1 VGVTPPQVVQH
12 HLNLAGQNVL
22 TSVSWALTVVLL
34 VVAYR
39 MCRKERTPFYVVM
52 VLASIVGALAEPLYD
67 VMFSLYFYS
76 GPKMQ
81 MTFTAF
87 GIPQPVWAYSGY
99 AILYALPP
107 IFIVREIYAGKMTPA
122 RLWKWAAFELVE
134 SCVFEVVGI
143 NIGTYTYWGPHVFR
157 IWHYPIVIG
166 VLEAAQ
172 VMTFAVA
179 AANLRHRMTAP
190 WQSLALF
197 AIFPVTML
205 GVNFGAGWP
214 EILSIHAQGGSVWA
228 VRVCTLVSIGLAAV
242 WVRLMIGMIPR
253 VVQQPVSGVSGRSN
267 EEEVRVQTTA
277 TA

>member
-1 VGVTPPQVVQH
+1 MGVTPAQVVHH

-22 TSVSWALTVVLL
+22 TFVSWALAVVLL

-52 VLASIVGALAEPLYD
+52 VFASIVGALAEPLYD

-81 MTFTAF
+81 MTFTVF

-99 AILYALPP
+99 AILYALPA
-107 IFIVREIYAGKMTPA
+107 IFIVREIQTGKMTPA

-134 SCVFEVVGI
+134 SCIFEIIGI

-214 EILSIHAQGGSVWA
+214 EILSIHASSGSVWV
-228 VRVCTLVSIGLAAV
+228 VRVCTLVSIGLAAA
-242 WVRLMIGMIPR
+242 WVRLMIAMIPPAGK
-253 VVQQPVSGVSGRSN
+253 QPGRAASVPATKG
-267 EEEVRVQTTA
+267 EVRVQRTA
-277 TA
+277 

>member
-1 VGVTPPQVVQH
+1 VGVTPAQVVHH

-22 TSVSWALTVVLL
+22 TTVSWALTVVLL

-81 MTFTAF
+81 TTFSVF

-99 AILYALPP
+99 AILYALPA
-107 IFIVREIYAGKMTPA
+107 IFIVREIQTGKMTPA

-134 SCVFEVVGI
+134 SCIFEIAGI

-157 IWHYPIVIG
+157 MWHYPIVIG

-179 AANLRHRMTAP
+179 AANLRHRTTAP

-214 EILSIHAQGGSVWA
+214 EILSIHAPSGSVWV
-228 VRVCTLVSIGLAAV
+228 VRACTVVSIGLAAV
-242 WVRLMIGMIPR
+242 WVRLMIAMIPPFSE
-253 VVQQPVSGVSGRSN
+253 QPGQAGSAAATEG
-267 EEEVRVQTTA
+267 EVRVQTTA
-277 TA
+277 